1 MKTPTEKAK
10 EILEKVS
17 PHAQYWDCYN
27 DCPLEENHTVK
38 LALIL
43 VNEILAE
50 NKRINLGGA
59 FPTPL
64 TAYWKEVR
72 KEITRKR
79 V

>member
-1 MKTPTEKAK
+1 MTAKEKAK
-10 EILEKVS
+10 QIVRRFLQTNED
-17 PHAQYWDCYN
+17 YDCYT
-27 DCPLEENHTVK
+27 DQIYQEQAIIF
-38 LALIL
+38 ALIL

>member
-10 EILEKVS
+10 EILEKVR

-27 DCPLEENHTVK
+27 DRPLEVKHAVK
-38 LALIL
+38 LALLL
-43 VNEILAE
+43 VDEILAFMKLLKWDKKT
-50 NKRINLGGA
+50 NGNVL
-59 FPTPL
+59 
-64 TAYWKEVR
+64 YWQEVR